1 MSLGYIG
8 SQSLLKYAV
17 KIVNI
22 KLLICVLK
30 SALISFIIFFTNE
43 ILNFNFKRD
52 YSGYDVFIVKNTP
65 KIIQDFSNSQF

>member
-22 KLLICVLK
+22 KLLMCVLK

>member
-30 SALISFIIFFTNE
+30 SALISFIIFFSNE